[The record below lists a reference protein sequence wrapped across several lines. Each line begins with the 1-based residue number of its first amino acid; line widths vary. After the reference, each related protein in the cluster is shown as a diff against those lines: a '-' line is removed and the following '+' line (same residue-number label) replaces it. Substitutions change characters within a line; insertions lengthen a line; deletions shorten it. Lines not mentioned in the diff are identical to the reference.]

1 MFTTILKI
9 LLLFLQTDNAAFDY
23 SMDTDFADV
32 NQFFDVTKDG
42 KVYVRKSLLNAD
54 GRTVFHFR
62 VVAYD
67 RSWKPLAGKADCYVT
82 VIYSGSGQR
91 GVGFTLG
98 LYNTTVFENSPL
110 QTNLL
115 TTQVE
120 NHDPDTNL
128 ACYILS
134 VTPSSTLSKLFFFN
148 SLGFCTYMYITF
160 KI

>member
-1 MFTTILKI
+1 
-9 LLLFLQTDNAAFDY
+9 
-23 SMDTDFADV
+23 MDKDFADV

-67 RSWKPLAGKADCYVT
+67 RSWQALVGKADCYVT
-82 VIYSGSGQR
+82 VIYSNTGQR

-115 TTQVE
+115 TAQVE

-128 ACYILS
+128 VCYIIS
-134 VTPSSTLSKLFFFN
+134 VSPSTTLSKLLPFKG
-148 SLGFCTYMYITF
+148 LGFCVCITF
-160 KI
+160 NI